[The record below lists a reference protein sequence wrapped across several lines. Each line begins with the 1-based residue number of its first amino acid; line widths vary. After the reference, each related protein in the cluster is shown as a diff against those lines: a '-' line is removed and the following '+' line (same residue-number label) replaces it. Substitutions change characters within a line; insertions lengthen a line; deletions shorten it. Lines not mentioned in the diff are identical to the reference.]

1 MAAKRMQTRR
11 DFGKTALIGLATAA
25 TASAIDWTQWRGPK
39 GDGISP
45 EKGLLQDWPKE
56 GPRLVWAAKGFG
68 LGHAT
73 VVTSGKTIVSAG
85 DKDGQSR
92 VVAVSATDGKQ
103 LWTAPLGKAGAPGW
117 GGFEGTRSTP
127 TIDPETRMVF
137 AVGQYGEIV
146 ALKLDDGKEIWRKSL
161 VSDFSGPLP
170 EWGYSQSPILDGS
183 KVIFTPGGA
192 AGAVIALEA
201 SSGKEVWRSADFKDA
216 AHYAPVVIATID
228 GVKQYIQL
236 TEKSLASLDPASGKV
251 LWRTD
256 RPGKVAVIPTPVVFG
271 NLVYTTSGYGVGC
284 SCFEIKKDGDKWNVK
299 ELYANKT
306 LDNHHGGVIRLGPNV
321 FGHADSKGWT
331 CQDIATGK
339 ALWQDKSFRKG
350 SICYADNRFIIRGE
364 EGAGS
369 VALIEASVDG
379 YKEHGRFDPPHRSEV
394 KNTWAHPV
402 VSEGKLYI
410 RDQDTLLCFDISAK
424 S

>member
-1 MAAKRMQTRR
+1 MQTRR
-11 DFGKTALIGLATAA
+11 AFGRTVLAGVATAA
-25 TASAIDWTQWRGPK
+25 SASAIDWTQWRGPK
-39 GDGISP
+39 QDGVSP
-45 EKGLLQDWPKE
+45 EKGLLQQWPKE
-56 GPRLVWAAKGFG
+56 GPRLVWKAKGFG
-68 LGHAT
+68 IGHAT
-73 VVTSGKTIVSAG
+73 VVTSGKTIISAG
-85 DKDGQSR
+85 DKGGQGH
-92 VVAVSATDGKQ
+92 VVAVSAADGKQ

-127 TIDPETRMVF
+127 TIDAAARLVF

-146 ALKLDDGKEIWRKSL
+146 ALKLEDGKEVWRKNL

-170 EWGYSQSPILDGS
+170 EWGYSQSPVLDGD
-183 KVIFTPGGA
+183 KVIFTPGGDK
-192 AGAVIALEA
+192 GSVIALE
-201 SSGKEVWRSADFKDA
+201 SKTGKEIWRSTEFKDA
-216 AHYAPVVIATID
+216 AHYPPALVATID

-236 TEKSLASLDPASGKV
+236 SEKNLASLDPGTGKA
-251 LWRTD
+251 LWITA
-256 RPGKVAVIPTPVVFG
+256 RPGKVAVIPTPIVFG

-284 SCFEIKKDGDKWNVK
+284 SCFEVRKQGDKWSVK

-306 LDNHHGGVIRLGPNV
+306 LDNHHGGVIRLGANV
-321 FGHADSKGWT
+321 YGHADSKGWT

-350 SICYADNRFIIRGE
+350 AICHADNRFIIRSE

-369 VALIEASVDG
+369 VALIEASPNG
-379 YKEHGRFDPPHRSEV
+379 YKELGRFDPPDRSEV

-410 RDQDTLLCFDISAK
+410 RDQDTLLCYDISAK